1 MYTHNTSQLSYTFE
15 AICFMGALKR
25 QDNLQSR
32 VRILAVLS
40 HPDDETFLL
49 GGTLAHY
56 ARYGHKVLVL
66 CLTGGDR
73 GENALSHLSEPGSIT
88 SLRRLELE
96 QACRMLG
103 VELLPVQ
110 DLPDGRLSELGATK
124 LAGII
129 APFLQNI
136 EPEIVLTFGPD
147 GLTGHP
153 DHIATSKATTLA
165 FNRTA
170 RPGAAL
176 FYAGLCR
183 SLVKRLSNRM
193 EGKLENIPLKL
204 IGLPDE
210 KLPFRIDIHQTN
222 RYKWDALTCHRTQ
235 AGSFASLNQAD
246 LQLLGEYEY
255 FRLARVAGKQWLP
268 CQPTNDLLQ
277 VLDKVAEIEAVA

>member
-1 MYTHNTSQLSYTFE
+1 M
-15 AICFMGALKR
+15 
-25 QDNLQSR
+25 
-32 VRILAVLS
+32 AVLA

-73 GENALSHLSEPGSIT
+73 GENALSHLSESSSIT

-110 DLPDGRLSELGATK
+110 NLPDGKLSELSVTK
-124 LAGII
+124 LAGVI
-129 APFLQNI
+129 APFLQSHQ
-136 EPEIVLTFGPD
+136 PEIVLTFGPD

-165 FNRTA
+165 FNRA
-170 RPGAAL
+170 AHRGAAL
-176 FYAGLCR
+176 FYAGLR
-183 SLVKRLSNRM
+183 HSTVERLSNRM
-193 EGKLENIPLKL
+193 EGKLENVMLEL
-204 IGLPDE
+204 VGLPDE

-222 RYKWDALTCHRTQ
+222 RCKWEALTCHRTQ
-235 AGSFASLNQAD
+235 VGSFASLNQAD

-268 CQPTNDLLQ
+268 SLLPQAANDLLQ
-277 VLDKVAEIEAVA
+277 VLEVEEIEAVA